1 MAAISLTHKY
11 DHSQTSKENDVTSE
25 TYSSLP
31 FPTGNTDAAQII
43 KIDLSH
49 LVAHEVPA
57 SYWQGGFGGYS
68 SVPDSLIQV
77 PYIGWNAGHAYTS
90 DSSAA

>member
-1 MAAISLTHKY
+1 MELRNSQALPGGCCIVLMAATSLTHKY

-57 SYWQGGFGGYS
+57 SY
-68 SVPDSLIQV
+68 
-77 PYIGWNAGHAYTS
+77 
-90 DSSAA
+90 